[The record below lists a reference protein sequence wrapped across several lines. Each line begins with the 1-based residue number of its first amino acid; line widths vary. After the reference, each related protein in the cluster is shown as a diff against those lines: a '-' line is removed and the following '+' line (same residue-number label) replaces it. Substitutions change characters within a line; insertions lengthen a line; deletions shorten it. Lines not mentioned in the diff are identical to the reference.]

1 MEKHIKDMEIYNFKG
16 LKELKIKDMKPINIF
31 IGDNNSGK
39 TTVLEAIA
47 MFEKPFDYMS
57 HLKLLDRKHGLS
69 NIKYENIKQIFYNL
83 DYDNEIEI
91 NLNMNNIDNNNINNK
106 ASLKIDAREED
117 VFYMNNKEEVDL
129 TTLTYTFNNQ
139 VKEFSIQND
148 PLKEIRVKKEKFK
161 YLNVGFVSPIDTYME
176 KSTLSA
182 IDTVIKEGK
191 KKTLIDLLKIFDNN
205 ITDLNY
211 ISNKELYITT
221 NNRGTLSIS
230 SFGDGLKKAIVLIAK
245 AIDAKGGIVLIDE
258 LETSIHKDILGKIFK
273 GLLTN
278 AKEYNT
284 QIISTTHSLEA
295 IRELL
300 INLEQNLDSL
310 ALYRLEEFEGKIYA
324 TRFSGKKAY
333 RLIIKEGGDLR

>member
-1 MEKHIKDMEIYNFKG
+1 MEKHIKNMEVYNFKG

-57 HLKLLDRKHGLS
+57 HLKMLDRKYDLS
-69 NIKYENIKQIFYNL
+69 NMKYENIKQIFYNS
-83 DYDNEIEI
+83 DYDNEISI
-91 NLNMNNIDNNNINNK
+91 DLNMNNINNK
-106 ASLKIDAREED
+106 ASLKIDAKEEEI
-117 VFYMNNKEEVDL
+117 FNMNNKEEVDL
-129 TTLTYTFNNQ
+129 TTLTYTFNNEK
-139 VKEFSIQND
+139 KEFYIQNN

-191 KKTLIDLLKIFDNN
+191 KKTLIDLLKIFDSN

>member
-1 MEKHIKDMEIYNFKG
+1 MEKHIKNMEVYNFKG

-57 HLKLLDRKHGLS
+57 HLKMLDRKYDLS
-69 NIKYENIKQIFYNL
+69 NMKYENIKQIFYNS
-83 DYDNEIEI
+83 DYDNEISI
-91 NLNMNNIDNNNINNK
+91 DLNMNNINNK
-106 ASLKIDAREED
+106 ASLKIDAKEEEI
-117 VFYMNNKEEVDL
+117 FNMNNKEEVDL
-129 TTLTYTFNNQ
+129 TTLTYTFNNEK
-139 VKEFSIQND
+139 KEFYIQNN

>member
-1 MEKHIKDMEIYNFKG
+1 MEVYNFKG

-57 HLKLLDRKHGLS
+57 HLKMLDRKYDLS
-69 NIKYENIKQIFYNL
+69 NMKYENIKQIFYNS
-83 DYDNEIEI
+83 DYDNEISI
-91 NLNMNNIDNNNINNK
+91 DLNMNNINNK
-106 ASLKIDAREED
+106 ASLKIDAKEEEI
-117 VFYMNNKEEVDL
+117 FNMNNKEEVDL
-129 TTLTYTFNNQ
+129 TTLTYTFNNEK
-139 VKEFSIQND
+139 KEFYIQNN

-191 KKTLIDLLKIFDNN
+191 KKTLIDLLKIFDSN

>member
-57 HLKLLDRKHGLS
+57 HLKMLDRKYDLS
-69 NIKYENIKQIFYNL
+69 NMKYENIKQIFYNS
-83 DYDNEIEI
+83 DYDNEISI
-91 NLNMNNIDNNNINNK
+91 DLNMNNINNK
-106 ASLKIDAREED
+106 ASLKIDAKEEEI
-117 VFYMNNKEEVDL
+117 FNMNNKEEVDL
-129 TTLTYTFNNQ
+129 TTLTYTFNNEK
-139 VKEFSIQND
+139 KEFYIQNN

-191 KKTLIDLLKIFDNN
+191 KKTLIDLLKIFDSN